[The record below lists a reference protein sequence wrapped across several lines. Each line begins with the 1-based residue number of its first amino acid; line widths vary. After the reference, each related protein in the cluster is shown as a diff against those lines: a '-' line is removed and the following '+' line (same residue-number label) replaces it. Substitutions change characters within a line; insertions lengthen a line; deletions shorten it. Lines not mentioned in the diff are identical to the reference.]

1 MRIYEYADP
10 QFADRHKIRI
20 LASHFEAD
28 ILNLLLKEKS
38 EAAVDILLSDADER
52 NDVFGGRAS
61 DVDDEIGVLPRDHGA
76 ADLPA
81 PESALVNE
89 EAGRQAGVIGKGR
102 KSGEPAQQIRFV
114 HAPAGP
120 EDVLKDRTGRRH
132 SNLLPAGMAAG
143 VKELAPERFRHLIH
157 AGAGIA
163 LNFLSRGLGVTGPE
177 RQGCAENH
185 KFGPVLEYAFAIA
198 ESGFG
203 RRPLRHEVAYG
214 VIDAHALGHVL
225 HLAPK
230 AASIP
235 AD

>member
-61 DVDDEIGVLPRDHGA
+61 DVDDEIGVLGRDHGA

-81 PESALVNE
+81 PEAAVINK

-132 SNLLPAGMAAG
+132 THLLSSLNDRG
-143 VKELAPERFRHLIH
+143 VKEV
-157 AGAGIA
+157 G
-163 LNFLSRGLGVTGPE
+163 
-177 RQGCAENH
+177 
-185 KFGPVLEYAFAIA
+185 A
-198 ESGFG
+198 ESLPDFG
-203 RRPLRHEVAYG
+203 N
-214 VIDAHALGHVL
+214 
-225 HLAPK
+225 
-230 AASIP
+230 AS
-235 AD
+235 